1 MSELYVEARKRL
13 VDWLERQLIG
23 PARDDEAGD
32 EIDMSPLDRYP
43 VGVLHPLESEERGI
57 DRASEAANGSVGEL
71 GRSGDDAL
79 LSGDDEEEAP
89 ADGDPGAS
97 KEKAAPIR
105 RRRYVPPSSVGFS
118 FCVRGDV
125 RLRVEASAAVYA
137 QKLRDEGGRYVG
149 RRYSRTELEPASVF
163 FAGDLTH
170 RREEIWPEADPGD
183 RRGNRPPDTPGGPQ
197 PGREP
202 TEAGPEVRGRAGID
216 VRVRPH
222 GTDTVVT
229 VTLFNRQMWKRGA
242 GGRQPAVSR
251 VQQSLFETRLDCVVE
266 QGQVVD
272 YPRVDPSLLTDEEQ
286 ELELQYRERRIF
298 AVGHGAAVDWQVG
311 SGEPGRPCEPGA
323 PPRIWSEFLPRTET
337 PIVSVEPRGDAG
349 VLELERLAGDDL
361 PLGQLRAFVGE
372 YGAWVRDRWME
383 ADRLDGDGEIEA
395 ACRIL
400 DRMEQAHERMLR
412 GIEMLG
418 AEPDAALAFR
428 LANRAMHRQMVHFRP
443 ERQQPSWRPFQLG
456 FLLATIESTVSERDE
471 HRDLLDLIWFQTG
484 GGKTEAYLG
493 LIAFLL
499 VWRRLRFGERGG
511 GTAAFMRY
519 TLRLLT
525 RQQFERA
532 AGLICALEL
541 LRREDA
547 AGNGRLGEEP
557 FTVGIWV
564 GGGVCPNR
572 IQDAVTIVDEIRAGG
587 GDDKVRERL
596 LLSRCPWCREP
607 FDGERGYEP
616 AYPDFRFHCRKP
628 DCEFGGSGDPVPC
641 RVVDESLYAHPPS
654 LLIATIDKFA
664 RLAWEARAGAFFGAD
679 VDRRAPDLVLQD
691 ELHLISG
698 PLGSV
703 AGLYEAGIETVI
715 RCRGV
720 KPKYIA
726 STATI
731 RMAREQVRALYG
743 REVAVFPPPGLSCD
757 DSWFAKVDR
766 TRPGRL
772 YVGYLAPLK
781 DQQHSLAPLAA
792 ALLAAPLVLFGDEQ
806 DSEDLLEAWWTNV
819 VYHGSLRGVGTS
831 SNAFQSD
838 VREFGDRLIAEY
850 VGGRDRGEP
859 HSRGPSLTPG
869 RESRRSF
876 PSHRA
881 AGDGRRR
888 TGKDPTEKELTRRFR
903 ETQVEQL
910 WSRHTAEQIAE
921 TFQRLEEPRRS
932 EGCLDAVLSTNMVSV
947 GLDVSR
953 LALMIVNGQPLTTGE
968 YVQATSRVGRGEAPG
983 VVVANYYR
991 HQARSLSHYE
1001 SFRPFHESFYRFVE
1015 PSSVTPYTFQVRK
1028 RALHAALVIALRH
1041 VCSGLA
1047 ANQEAGSFERR
1058 RPDVRRV
1065 VAELK
1070 RRVRRSCSDRA
1081 EEVDEHIDRLL
1092 EDWRVE
1098 VERCRAISRGLHYQT
1113 RDKGYSRLL
1122 HGHQDGLSSPGLWST
1137 LHSMRNVESPAVLR
1151 LR

>member
-149 RRYSRTELEPASVF
+149 RYSRTELEPASVF

-183 RRGNRPPDTPGGPQ
+183 RRGNRPPDAPGGPQ
-197 PGREP
+197 PGREA

-229 VTLFNRQMWKRGA
+229 VTLFNRQTWKRGA

-361 PLGQLRAFVGE
+361 PLVQLRAFVGE

-395 ACRIL
+395 ACRIF

-443 ERQQPSWRPFQLG
+443 DRGDPSWRPFQLG

-499 VWRRLRFGERGG
+499 VWRRLRYGERGG

-547 AGNGRLGEEP
+547 AGKGRLGEEP

-572 IQDAVTIVDEIRAGG
+572 IQDAVTIVDEIRADGG
-587 GDDKVRERL
+587 GDKVRERL
-596 LLSRCPWCREP
+596 LLAACPWCDES
-607 FDGERGYEP
+607 FDGQRGYC
-616 AYPDFRFHCRKP
+616 ATVRDFRFLCTNA
-628 DCEFGGSGDPVPC
+628 DCEFGRGEDPLPC
-641 RVVDESLYAHPPS
+641 RVVDESLYRHPPS

-664 RLAWEARAGAFFGAD
+664 RLAWEEGAGAFLG
-679 VDRRAPDLVLQD
+679 VGSNRRAPDLVLQD

-703 AGLYEAGIETVI
+703 AGLYEVGIETVI
-715 RCRGV
+715 RCHGV
-720 KPKYIA
+720 RPKYVA
-726 STATI
+726 STI
-731 RMAREQVRALYG
+731 RMAREQVQALYG

-757 DSWFAKVDR
+757 DSWFARVDR
-766 TRPGRL
+766 SRPGRL
-772 YVGYLAPLK
+772 YVGYLAPLR
-781 DQQHSLAPLAA
+781 DQQRCLAPLAA
-792 ALLAAPLVLFGDEQ
+792 ALLTGPVVVFSGDVNADDLF
-806 DSEDLLEAWWTNV
+806 EAWWTNV
-819 VYHGSLRGVGTS
+819 VYHGSLRGVATS
-831 SNAFQSD
+831 SNAFDAD
-838 VREFGDRLIAEY
+838 VREFGERLAREY
-850 VGGRDRGEP
+850 VEGRGRAVAEDAEDLDAQGED
-859 HSRGPSLTPG
+859 
-869 RESRRSF
+869 RESIE
-876 PSHRA
+876 H
-881 AGDGRRR
+881 
-888 TGKDPTEKELTRRFR
+888 ELQRRFR
-903 ETQVEQL
+903 EAAVEQL
-910 WSRHTAEQIAE
+910 WSRHTAEQIAGI
-921 TFQRLEEPRRS
+921 FARLGMRRAEEQ
-932 EGCLDAVLSTNMVSV
+932 CLDAVLATNMVSV
-947 GLDVSR
+947 GLDVGR
-953 LALMIVNGQPLTTGE
+953 LALMVVNGQPLTHGRVRAGDE
-968 YVQATSRVGRGEAPG
+968 SSRPRRSARYRVRQLLSASSAQPFALRIVPAVSRVVLPLR
-983 VVVANYYR
+983 R
-991 HQARSLSHYE
+991 TRQRD
-1001 SFRPFHESFYRFVE
+1001 
-1015 PSSVTPYTFQVRK
+1015 
-1028 RALHAALVIALRH
+1028 ALHVPGAGA
-1041 VCSGLA
+1041 GLA
-1047 ANQEAGSFERR
+1047 RCFGHRASSWLR
-1058 RPDVRRV
+1058 RPPS
-1065 VAELK
+1065 EPLG
-1070 RRVRRSCSDRA
+1070 S
-1081 EEVDEHIDRLL
+1081 
-1092 EDWRVE
+1092 
-1098 VERCRAISRGLHYQT
+1098 
-1113 RDKGYSRLL
+1113 
-1122 HGHQDGLSSPGLWST
+1122 
-1137 LHSMRNVESPAVLR
+1137 VL
-1151 LR
+1151 